1 MPSVARSKSWY
12 VRVTA
17 PWEFLQQKMVVV
29 CSWIDYEGYFA
40 GYHIG
45 EKTEKPHVHIA
56 LKLKSDLQKQSL
68 DKRLKELFQVKG
80 SDYSSKPWDGEE
92 DALSYMYHD
101 NKVEIDNQLGL
112 SNDAI
117 ERIKA
122 RNIQVQKIVAEA
134 KEKASCKVVEYVLT
148 KIHES
153 GTFWN
158 IRAIAYEIWKG
169 VHSGQFYHPGPQY
182 KRYIEEIYCKQCK
195 DEEELS
201 MTFDDVFKMMYRDL

>member
-17 PWEFLQQKMVVV
+17 PWEFLQQKMVTIR
-29 CSWIDYEGYFA
+29 SWVDYDGYFA
-40 GYHIG
+40 GFHIG

-68 DKRLKELFQVKG
+68 DKRLKELFQVRG
-80 SDYSSKPWDGEE
+80 SDYSSKPWDGGE

-101 NKVEIDNQLGL
+101 VKAEIDNQMGF
-112 SNDAI
+112 SSDVI

-134 KEKASCKVVEYVLT
+134 KEKASCKVVEYVLN
-148 KIHES
+148 KIQES
-153 GTFWN
+153 GNMWD
-158 IRAIAYEIWKG
+158 IRAIAFEIWKG
-169 VHSGQFYHPGPQY
+169 VHSGQFYHPGPQF
-182 KRYIEEIYCKQCK
+182 KRYIEEIYCKQCN
-195 DEEELS
+195 DEEELR